1 MIDTGAAKATIA
13 LYEKH
18 GWKLS
23 RVLLTEE
30 TRAEIDPSALGLD
43 ETADIRDSDLDA
55 FWFTR
60 RSDPGS
66 EAWELRRLVGTPFAL
81 VIVVEDAHRE
91 DLEDLLA
98 ETEHRMIETLHRRD
112 LASPN
117 GIKSAETGEK
127 Q

>member
-1 MIDTGAAKATIA
+1 MIDTAAAKATIA

-30 TRAEIDPSALGLD
+30 SQAEIVLPALGLD
-43 ETADIRDSDLDA
+43 ETAEVRDSDLDA

-60 RSDPGS
+60 RSDPNS
-66 EAWELRRLVGTPFAL
+66 EAWELRRLAGTPFAL
-81 VIVVEDAHRE
+81 VVVVDDAHRE

-98 ETEHRMIETLHRRD
+98 ETEQQMIETLHRVD

-117 GIKSAETGEK
+117 GINSAESDK
-127 Q
+127 RQ